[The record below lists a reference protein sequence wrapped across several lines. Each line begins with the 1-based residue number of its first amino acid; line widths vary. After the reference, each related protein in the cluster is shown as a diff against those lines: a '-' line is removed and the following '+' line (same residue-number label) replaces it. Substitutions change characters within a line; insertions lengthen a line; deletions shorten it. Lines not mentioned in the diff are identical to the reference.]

1 MKKVI
6 YLLLVIVFASFAGP
20 KETITLSGKI
30 SNADENKIRIRG
42 EAFEKEIT
50 LKPDGSFSES
60 FPIDY
65 SGTYTLGTKNNR
77 IALYL
82 AKGTKLAI
90 NADDKNFTTT
100 LAFSGN
106 GSVENQYIAKKN
118 EIVNKALGDP
128 QAFYS
133 QDENTFLTKN
143 SELKKTV
150 LELYNKT
157 KFSDAAFKTSELKNI
172 NYFEQLLNANYA
184 PYHAHYTKKE
194 DFKVSAGF
202 PLFDEKTNLDSEE
215 DFLFSNPYKQIV
227 AAKFRGKI
235 MEQLGE
241 DADYTSKVALP
252 EIKKIKSPSIKNSLL
267 QNLGYE
273 VGAGN
278 PDAENLY
285 KELMT
290 LSTNQKFKDELTT
303 KFNKIKTLTVGK
315 PSPKF
320 NYENH
325 KGGKTSLDQLAGKYV
340 YIDVWATWCG
350 PCRKEI
356 PFLQEV
362 EKQYHGKNI
371 EFVSLSIDAKKDH
384 EKWKNLVN
392 EKSLGG
398 IQLFADND
406 WNSQFVKDYAIE
418 GIPRFILVDTKGNIV
433 TADAP
438 RPSDPKLVELFR
450 SLGI

>member
-157 KFSDAAFKTSELKNI
+157 KFNDAAFKTSELKNI

-273 VGAGN
+273 VGVGN

-285 KELMT
+285 KELMA